1 MAERY
6 IKESPYVYV
15 GNNSM
20 ILIDPDGM
28 AYRPTKDSTGAY
40 NGFEWEDDKEAN
52 RPYLKSIK

>member
-1 MAERY
+1 
-6 IKESPYVYV
+6 
-15 GNNSM
+15 M